1 MVRVAHKQFSCGH
14 RVYVRQAAHEFSEF
28 VSLRTLFLSKTCR
41 SILSLFT
48 LYSCSGTLLQEPSGT
63 GSRNFVINL
72 LDISSRLFIIA
83 SMRKTVGQH
92 LAEFRKR
99 ANLTLRAVEAETGI
113 SNAYL
118 SQLENGKVQQPSP
131 KMLNKLAEL
140 YRVDF
145 VHIMKLAGY
154 PLPSVS
160 APGSSLHARL
170 GPTTADEEE
179 ALADYLDFLRS
190 KRPGRFTR

>member
-1 MVRVAHKQFSCGH
+1 VSNLAADIVSTFVR
-14 RVYVRQAAHEFSEF
+14 RQHEFSEF
-28 VSLRTLFLSKTCR
+28 VQRTRSFLSGPTGPFYYFHFLFLLE
-41 SILSLFT
+41 ILISRAERYGAGLFH
-48 LYSCSGTLLQEPSGT
+48 
-63 GSRNFVINL
+63 INL
-72 LDISSRLFIIA
+72 LDISSNLFIIA
-83 SMRKTVGQH
+83 SMGKKVGQH

-118 SQLENGKVQQPSP
+118 SQLENGRVQQPSP
-131 KMLNKLAEL
+131 KMLKKLAEL

-145 VHIMKLAGY
+145 VDILKLAGY

-160 APGSSLHARL
+160 DSGSSLHARL

-179 ALADYLDFLRS
+179 ALADYLAFLRS
-190 KRPGRFTR
+190 KRPGRLPR